1 MKKTNELRDAL
12 SKTFADRKNWNRR
25 IEVAGECYV
34 YCSAKNEIRRIDQR
48 GGLRGGSPG
57 RLLRARHI
65 RLVLLI
71 GGDTRYPT
79 AGLRLRV
86 RRRSRA

>member
-34 YCSAKNEIRRIDQR
+34 YCSAKNEIRRIDQI
-48 GGLRGGSPG
+48 G
-57 RLLRARHI
+57 RAH
-65 RLVLLI
+65 V
-71 GGDTRYPT
+71 
-79 AGLRLRV
+79 
-86 RRRSRA
+86 